1 MKDVWTMITRASL
14 LLCSVLMIG
23 AFSALEAQ
31 TRDYDCT
38 CPTEALG
45 VDNVPICIGGVN
57 YVVEVTRCQEFG
69 APLLDAICLPSGFQD
84 QYTTITKVCF
94 VGAKPTP
101 IDPRAVFNAI
111 LWAMDP
117 CLNPGLFG
125 ASVPLPVG
133 SIYCWT
139 VMTPKCVFV
148 NQGTGCITKCG
159 DGCCRLARRWIRKA
173 DGSCQLDNTWS
184 CDIPTTN
191 CISSCTVLA
200 CPIPEQCL

>member
-1 MKDVWTMITRASL
+1 MWLRLHAAKSL
-14 LLCSVLMIG
+14 LPP
-23 AFSALEAQ
+23 Q
-31 TRDYDCT
+31 
-38 CPTEALG
+38 
-45 VDNVPICIGGVN
+45 
-57 YVVEVTRCQEFG
+57 
-69 APLLDAICLPSGFQD
+69 LDAICRLSGLQD

-125 ASVPLPVG
+125 ASVPIPIG

-159 DGCCRLARRWIRKA
+159 DGCCRLARRWKRQA
-173 DGSCQLDNTWS
+173 DGSCILDEKAPGILAEWS

-191 CISSCTVLA
+191 CISSCTVLD
-200 CPIPEQCL
+200 CPLPEPCL